1 MENEMTTKQ
10 VFICF
15 AIIIALFLLA
25 SYLYRCEIASY

>member
-15 AIIIALFLLA
+15 AIDIVLFLLA
-25 SYLYRCEIASY
+25 SFLNHYELASY